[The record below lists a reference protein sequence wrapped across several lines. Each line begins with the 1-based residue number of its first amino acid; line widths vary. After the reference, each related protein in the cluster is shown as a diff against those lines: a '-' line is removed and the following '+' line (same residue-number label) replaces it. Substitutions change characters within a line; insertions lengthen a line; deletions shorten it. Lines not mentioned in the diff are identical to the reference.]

1 MYKKRTASIIV
12 FIFILVNIFGV
23 NAFALEEKYAE
34 NPVLKFAYDESLN
47 KANIVDDILYSLYS
61 TDSNELIDRIV
72 GETSGLSQD
81 YAVSKGFSEEFQI
94 YDYYYYLKKYKED
107 IYSFNEE
114 SLRPYFE

>member
-1 MYKKRTASIIV
+1 MKEITTHWTIHLKNTGKQLYKKRTASIIV

-72 GETSGLSQD
+72 EKHQD
-81 YAVSKGFSEEFQI
+81 YHKIMRFQKVF
-94 YDYYYYLKKYKED
+94 LKNFRYM
-107 IYSFNEE
+107 ITTII
-114 SLRPYFE
+114 